1 MVITGATAMLALG
14 VPLNCTSLHFRFA
27 SYCWFIPTGFQNC
40 IIKEVV
46 PATVLYIKL
55 LSQCRVSFYTIS
67 ITPEDMSPLWFS
79 LWWEEDLT
87 ATLWMGGSLQ
97 IEMEKRSYP
106 MEEELEWTGLDY
118 NS

>member
-1 MVITGATAMLALG
+1 MVNTGATAILYLE

-27 SYCWFIPTGFQNC
+27 SYCCLRTTGFKNS
-40 IIKEVV
+40 IIEELV
-46 PATVLYIKL
+46 PATVPHIKL

-79 LWWEEDLT
+79 LEWEEDLT

-118 NS
+118 KS